1 MLIYKKIRLISFEII
16 KFAISALFSGPPGI
30 HHGRSAHHGLSFR
43 ITVVRGT
50 TVTEFS
56 CRSFLSA
63 TTNQTSLAFN
73 RKFTKIPR
81 ESRPH
86 VLNMLEQAFKIPGR
100 TNLWFWAQTKQLE
113 HLSAFPVAFWGS
125 TVPFARLV
133 RTRFLSRCRNLWLYK
148 FVSKLP
154 ISISAAIDVTP
165 LPSCHL

>member
-1 MLIYKKIRLISFEII
+1 MR
-16 KFAISALFSGPPGI
+16 FAISALFSGPPGI

-133 RTRFLSRCRNLWLYK
+133 RTRFLSRCTLLQELM
-148 FVSKLP
+148 VIKLC
-154 ISISAAIDVTP
+154 IQHI
-165 LPSCHL
+165 PSFQFRSLLQSM